1 MSKRRRIAV
10 LGSTGSIG
18 TQTLDVVRAHPDRF
32 VVTALAAGRPSARF
46 QAQIAEF
53 RPKLVATRDAPAW
66 TTGDA
71 RPVGLVEIATSE
83 EVDLVVMA
91 TPGGAGIAPTVEA
104 LKAGKAVALANK
116 EALVAAGP
124 LAAAAAR
131 HTGAPILPVDSEH
144 SALWQCLH
152 EREPCVPPTPCL
164 PDVERLILTAS
175 GGAFRDVPTA
185 ELALLRAAEALNH
198 PTWAM
203 GPKVTIDSAS
213 LLNKGFELIEAHWLF
228 GIPFERLSVLIHRES
243 IIHSLVEFIDGSVKA
258 QLGVPDMRTPIQ
270 YALTFPE
277 RVANARL
284 PRLDLA
290 AIGRLHFE
298 AVETGRYRLF
308 ELAVQAGVAGGAYP
322 AVLVGADEAAVSLFL
337 CDRVRFGDLAPLV
350 TAALDAYRPSG
361 DLTLEAVIE
370 AVRWAR
376 VYVYQQAAVAV

>member
-32 VVTALAAGRPSARF
+32 VVTALAAGRPSARL
-46 QAQIAEF
+46 QAQVAEF
-53 RPKLVATRDAPAW
+53 QPKLVATRDAPAW
-66 TTGDA
+66 TAGDA
-71 RPVGLVEIATSE
+71 RPAGLVEIATSD

-91 TPGGAGIAPTVEA
+91 TPGSAGIAPTVEA
-104 LKAGKAVALANK
+104 LTAGKAVALANK
-116 EALVAAGP
+116 EALVAAGA

-131 HTGAPILPVDSEH
+131 RTGAPILPVDSEH
-144 SALWQCLH
+144 SAIWQCLH
-152 EREPCVPPTPCL
+152 EREPCVPPTPC
-164 PDVERLILTAS
+164 PPAVERLILTAS

-185 ELALLRAAEALNH
+185 ELPLLRAEDALNH

-213 LLNKGFELIEAHWLF
+213 LLNKGFEVIEAHWLF

-270 YALTFPE
+270 YALTFPD

-298 AVETGRYRLF
+298 AVEPGRYRLF
-308 ELAVQAGVAGGAYP
+308 DLAVQAGVAGGAYP
-322 AVLVGADEAAVSLFL
+322 AVLGGADEAAVDLFL
-337 CDRVRFGDLAPLV
+337 RDRVRFGDLAPLV
-350 TAALDAYRPSG
+350 AAALDAYRPSG
-361 DLTLEAVIE
+361 DLTLEAIIE
-370 AVRWAR
+370 ADQWAR
-376 VYVYQQAAVAV
+376 AYVYQQAAVAA